1 MYAVHYYE
9 IVNELLKTVLVTI
22 LVTHPGNYTVVRVTS
37 YLFQLSQISREIT
50 KTVSEG
56 RIPRSLRSCH
66 PLQRKICYRSGLWE
80 FFIRAADR
88 VGNPLV
94 PQVPRSP
101 Y

>member
-1 MYAVHYYE
+1 MSITYMYAVHYYE

-56 RIPRSLRSCH
+56 LFVY
-66 PLQRKICYRSGLWE
+66 ICSSDD
-80 FFIRAADR
+80 FQHIDTT
-88 VGNPLV
+88 
-94 PQVPRSP
+94 SS
-101 Y
+101 